1 MKNKINLLII
11 CALFL
16 ASLFLVLPVL
26 AQTVDNQEDQTA
38 TDSSDQEKIEAVREF
53 FKEKVKGENNTQV
66 GEKKGFFGEINSID
80 ELNLTITTN
89 NGKKKIS
96 IASDSAIIGQN
107 GQKIK
112 SEDLE
117 KDDFIVAMGYIDENL
132 DLEVKRLVVDQQ
144 PEKSEKQVVNG
155 LITDISAEE
164 EIFTV
169 KNEKNNIIY
178 TIMIDNN
185 TDLQRQDSQK
195 VKFEDFQIGE
205 YLVAIGTT
213 SKNEE
218 KIINATSVFTA
229 QVVESTE
236 VDEQ

>member
-218 KIINATSVFTA
+218 KIINATSVFTT

-236 VDEQ
+236 VGEQ

>member
-11 CALFL
+11 CTLFL
-16 ASLFLVLPVL
+16 TSLFLVLPVL

-218 KIINATSVFTA
+218 KIINATSVFTT

-236 VDEQ
+236 VGEQ